1 MKRLSNVVTLV
12 ALLQLVCL
20 LTSAY
25 AEYPEKAIEYYIPFS
40 AGGVADL
47 SSRALCTAAEKYL
60 GQPFKMNFKTGA
72 GGRLMVES
80 LLKATPDGYTIGMV
94 ASGSLAR
101 VPHMMKVT
109 YDPFKDFTF
118 IMQFG
123 VWEMGYAVKK
133 EAPWNS
139 LKDLVEYA
147 RKNPNKVTI
156 SCPGPKTPQD
166 LATNYIAKIENIK
179 LKSVPFKGGQ
189 EAVTALLG
197 GHVTAACAIEFPR
210 YIESGKIKLLATLG
224 SKRWYPDV
232 PTLTELGYNL
242 SLSSN
247 VGIIGPA
254 GMSREV
260 VTKLQDAF
268 HKAMEDKGFISVM
281 ADQSNPIHYR
291 NAEEFAKVIRVEY
304 DNWAKIMKELS
315 IEKQ

>member
-1 MKRLSNVVTLV
+1 MSVN
-12 ALLQLVCL
+12 A
-20 LTSAY
+20 
-25 AEYPEKAIEYYIPFS
+25 AEYPEKPIEYLIPFS

-47 SSRALCTAAEKYL
+47 GSRALCAASEKYL
-60 GQPFKMNFKTGA
+60 GQPFKMTFKTGA
-72 GGRLMVES
+72 GGRLMLES
-80 LLKATPDGYTIGMV
+80 LPKSKPDGYTIGMV

-101 VPHMMKVT
+101 VPHMIKVN
-109 YDPFKDFTF
+109 YDTFRDFSY

-123 VWEMGYAVKK
+123 VWEMGYAVQK
-133 EAPWNS
+133 EAPWNT

-147 RKNPNKVTI
+147 RKNPNQVSI
-156 SCPGPKTPQD
+156 SCPGAKTPQD
-166 LATNYIAKIENIK
+166 LATTFIGKTENIK
-179 LKSVPFKGGQ
+179 WKSVPFKGGQ

-232 PTLTELGYNL
+232 PTLMELGYNL

-260 VTKLQDAF
+260 ISKLQEAF
-268 HKAMEDKGFISVM
+268 HKGMEDKSFISVM
-281 ADQSNPIHYR
+281 TDMGNPIYYR
-291 NAEEFAKVIRVEY
+291 GSEEFAKAIRLEY
-304 DNWAKIMKELS
+304 DSWAKIIKELS
-315 IEKQ
+315 IEKE